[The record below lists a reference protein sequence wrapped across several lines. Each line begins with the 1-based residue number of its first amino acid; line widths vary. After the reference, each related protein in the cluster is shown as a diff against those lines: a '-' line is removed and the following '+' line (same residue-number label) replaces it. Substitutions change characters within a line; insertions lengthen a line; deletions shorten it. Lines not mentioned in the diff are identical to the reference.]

1 MTQTDLQAGAV
12 LGGYE
17 VERELG
23 RGALGIVYLARHLHL
38 GRSAALKVMH
48 PYWTASDEFSKR
60 FREEARLLA
69 LLEHPSILRVY
80 DAGEIDGVF
89 YIATQYLE
97 GRTLEELLQRTV
109 PLQATLLIAQQLAS
123 ALAYAHRAGVI
134 HRDVKPANVMV
145 SPYGTVTL
153 MDFGVARFAD
163 SPAMTMPGVQVGTPF
178 YMAPELIFGRRAD
191 ARSDVYAL
199 GVVLHQVLSGA
210 PPFPGPDTETVFR
223 GHLNEPPPELAP
235 EIPDWVKQVI
245 GRALAKKPEERFQT
259 ADDLLA
265 AIRAGVRSGEIAPPD
280 TGVLLAPPARA
291 DAPAPADSSE
301 PVPAP
306 PSAGTAAAPDGET
319 PSKASG
325 TAESPPAAPQA
336 RPSEAAPAPGT
347 GSPGVS
353 MVRHYRT
360 VLSLDIAGSSFMK
373 QPGLTLAVHHKF
385 ALFREYVRD
394 RLEEY
399 RVLQYAWAGDGL
411 MALFER
417 PADGGLC
424 ARAILDDLE
433 AFNKKQGGEPI
444 RVRLGVHTG
453 PILMDANQPLGEI
466 TSSTLDIAGHL
477 QKHSGEDS
485 ILASERIFAALEN
498 PQSWQPAGPE
508 FNLAFSTPIYRYT
521 LKDGPFP
528 SAPSVARIAPP
539 AATTPTGTTPSR
551 AAASGPLELS
561 RLIDEL
567 METAASEARGP
578 DSLTLLAPHD
588 ETAPSPWEAD
598 LESMP
603 EGTPPIPERS
613 GRRVSGVAAIPSA
626 RTSPSSGSSAGQEGD
641 SPAAPTPASSGKK
654 TPLPPSENA
663 VPAKSGTP
671 TPGPARP
678 AENRGTY
685 SLRSSGPGASGADAI
700 PPAEVRLRL
709 EIRTGPRVEVR
720 EVLGTTLFGRPDPGA
735 SPGPKIEIVDDDAIS
750 RRHARIRLDQGRF
763 VLEDLESANGTN
775 LNGDWIEPLQPR
787 PLYPGDEIQ
796 MGEHTTIRI
805 LAR

>member
-17 VERELG
+17 IEREVG

-80 DAGEIDGVF
+80 DAGEVDGVF

-97 GRTLEELLQRTV
+97 GRTLEQLLQRTV

-145 SPYGTVTL
+145 SPHGTVTL

-223 GHLNEPPPELAP
+223 GHLNEQPPELGP

-265 AIRAGVRSGEIAPPD
+265 AIRAGVRSGEIAPPN
-280 TGVLLAPPARA
+280 TGAQSALQSPA
-291 DAPAPADSSE
+291 DEPAPTADSPE
-301 PVPAP
+301 PVSAP
-306 PSAGTAAAPDGET
+306 PSADSAAAPSGEAPAKAGDT
-319 PSKASG
+319 P
-325 TAESPPAAPQA
+325 ESPRAEPQSG
-336 RPSEAAPAPGT
+336 PSGAAPAPGS
-347 GSPGVS
+347 GPPGVS

-385 ALFREYVRD
+385 ALFREYVKD
-394 RLEEY
+394 RLEGH
-399 RVLQYAWAGDGL
+399 RVLQSAWAGDGL

-424 ARAILDDLE
+424 ARAILDGLE

-453 PILMDANQPLGEI
+453 PILMDSNQPLGEI

-521 LKDGPFP
+521 LKEGPFP
-528 SAPSVARIAPP
+528 AAPSVSRIASP
-539 AATTPTGTTPSR
+539 AAVAAPGATPSR

-567 METAASEARGP
+567 MESAASEARGP

-603 EGTPPIPERS
+603 EGTPPVTGRS
-613 GRRVSGVAAIPSA
+613 GLRVPGVSAPLSA
-626 RTSPSSGSSAGQEGD
+626 RTTPSSGSPPGQVG
-641 SPAAPTPASSGKK
+641 AAAATPPASPEKK
-654 TPLPPSENA
+654 APLPASENVA
-663 VPAKSGTP
+663 PAKSGAA
-671 TPGPARP
+671 TPGPGRP

-685 SLRSSGPGASGADAI
+685 SLRQSGPGASGANAT
-700 PPAEVRLRL
+700 PPAEARLRL
-709 EIRTGPRVEVR
+709 EIRTGARVEVR

-750 RRHARIRLDQGRF
+750 RRHARIRLDQGRY

-796 MGEHTTIRI
+796 MGEHTTIRV